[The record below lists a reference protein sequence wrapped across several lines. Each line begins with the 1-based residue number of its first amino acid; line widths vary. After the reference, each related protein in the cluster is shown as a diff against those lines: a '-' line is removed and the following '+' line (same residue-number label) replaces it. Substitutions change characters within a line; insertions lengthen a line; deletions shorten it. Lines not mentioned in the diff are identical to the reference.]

1 MTNCRGNPTSWEVPR
16 QHNPAYSPTAIAFFR
31 LNGININND
40 SHENFA
46 VRLFCGIVILEKLS
60 KFAKRR
66 LSLHLFEDA

>member
-46 VRLFCGIVILEKLS
+46 VRLLLWYCYFREIE
-60 KFAKRR
+60 
-66 LSLHLFEDA
+66 